1 MPKPSD
7 TAERQ
12 RLAEHYFACAKQ
24 MSAPGDRAALQEMGE
39 HWKRL
44 AEQAE
49 QKDRNT
55 KGDK

>member
-1 MPKPSD
+1 M
-7 TAERQ
+7 
-12 RLAEHYFACAKQ
+12 AEHYFACAKQ

-49 QKDRNT
+49 QNGRNT